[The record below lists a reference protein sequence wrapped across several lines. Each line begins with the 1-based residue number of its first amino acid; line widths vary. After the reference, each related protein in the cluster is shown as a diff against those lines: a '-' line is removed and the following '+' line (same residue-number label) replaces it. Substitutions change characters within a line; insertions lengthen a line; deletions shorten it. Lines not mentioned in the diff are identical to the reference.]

1 MVMTYLDEVLHI
13 FVDDISTKLNLDLS
27 CALEQRSE
35 KLLDASMQYRD
46 ELQGLLTTKSGG
58 HNQNPNRQ
66 GNLFEVRDVFIN
78 NLNEA
83 IANTDKKYVTADYL
97 YNLKK
102 QSVKLSDSIVSAA
115 NYDDNV
121 TDILAFAKGKI
132 LDSEKAQYKSIK
144 NFAQLAAERYLEN
157 NEKLVV
163 PLEAFEKVKAYWL
176 DRAELGDVDAH
187 TVLEKLVAGQI
198 SKSSVS
204 LQGTWVETVIVTFSD
219 EEKAKKNLQ
228 NLADHFLIAESEL
241 YHKDYF
247 VNHEVVKHANFSIKQ
262 VIAYMVGRCVV
273 EIRQA
278 WKDQTIDFSTR
289 LQNVINDTKLKFKK
303 IFEEGFI
310 KSLSKSAID
319 YVVGLISG
327 FYKNIYQAIQKGGK
341 YFKVVCD
348 EMWLFITGKNK
359 SLFQTVLNI
368 SKAIAAI
375 AIITFIVGLYQYLIS
390 IGIPEVFSVVI
401 TSFIS
406 ALVTVAIFR
415 LIEKAAQITG
425 SVFYTRD
432 VARIRRQEVER
443 ICEEVLPLIE
453 EKVAQLDDLI
463 EQEDKE
469 REEIFNKSFVQIKAS
484 LSSVEIRQIVIA
496 YQELYQYLGQELP
509 FKNENEF
516 DDFIM
521 NSNSFEL

>member
-1 MVMTYLDEVLHI
+1 MTYLDEVLYI
-13 FVDDISTKLNLDLS
+13 FVDDISAKLNMDLS
-27 CALEQRSE
+27 WTLEQRSE
-35 KLLDASMQYRD
+35 KLLDTSSQYRD
-46 ELQGLLTTKSGG
+46 ELQGVLTTKSGG

-83 IANTDKKYVTADYL
+83 VANTDKKYATTDYL

-102 QSVKLSDSIVSAA
+102 QGVTLSDSILSAA
-115 NYDDNV
+115 NYNDNE
-121 TDILAFAKGKI
+121 TDVLAFAKGKI
-132 LDSEKAQYKSIK
+132 LTSEKAQYKSIK

-163 PLEAFEKVKAYWL
+163 PLEDFEKAKAYWL
-176 DRAELGDVDAH
+176 ERADLGDEAAQA
-187 TVLEKLVAGQI
+187 VLEKLVAGQI
-198 SKSSVS
+198 SRRSVS
-204 LQGTWVETVIVTFSD
+204 LQGTWIESVIITFSD
-219 EEKAKKNLQ
+219 EEEAKKNLQ

-241 YHKDYF
+241 YHKGNF
-247 VNHEVVKHANFSIKQ
+247 VTHEVIKHANFSIKQ

-278 WKDQTIDFSTR
+278 WKDQNIDFFTR
-289 LQNVINDTKLKFKK
+289 LQNVINDTKLKFKE

-348 EMWLFITGKNK
+348 EIWLFITGENK

-368 SKAIAAI
+368 SKAIAAL
-375 AIITFIVGLYQYLIS
+375 AVMTFIIGLYQYLIS

-401 TSFIS
+401 TSFVS

-432 VARIRRQEVER
+432 VARVRRQEVER

-453 EKVAQLDDLI
+453 EKVAQLDGLI

-484 LSSVEIRQIVIA
+484 LSSVEINKIVIA
-496 YQELYQYLGQELP
+496 YQELYQYLGHELP

-516 DDFIM
+516 DDFM
-521 NSNSFEL
+521 MSNKSFEL